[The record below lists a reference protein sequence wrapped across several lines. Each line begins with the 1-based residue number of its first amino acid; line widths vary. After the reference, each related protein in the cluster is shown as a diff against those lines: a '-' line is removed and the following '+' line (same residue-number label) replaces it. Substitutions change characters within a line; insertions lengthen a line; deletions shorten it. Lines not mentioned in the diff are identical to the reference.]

1 VSDSARIGKR
11 RVMRFVTLQLA
22 CVALAAIAA
31 GVWADWNA
39 ARSAL
44 VGGIIIASGTAIF
57 GWLLFSERVTG
68 TPGVARALYAGELLK
83 WVWVGV
89 AFWLAFAYGDF
100 QPLALIVGAMV
111 AQAGFWIGVG
121 FIR

>member
-1 VSDSARIGKR
+1 
-11 RVMRFVTLQLA
+11 MLQFA
-22 CVALAAIAA
+22 CVVLAATGA
-31 GVWADWNA
+31 GVWAGWNA

-57 GWLLFSERVTG
+57 GWMLFSERVTSS
-68 TPGVARALYAGELLK
+68 PGVTRALYAGEVLK
-83 WVWVGV
+83 WVWVVG
-89 AFWLAFAYGDF
+89 AFSLAFAYGNF

-121 FIR
+121 FLR